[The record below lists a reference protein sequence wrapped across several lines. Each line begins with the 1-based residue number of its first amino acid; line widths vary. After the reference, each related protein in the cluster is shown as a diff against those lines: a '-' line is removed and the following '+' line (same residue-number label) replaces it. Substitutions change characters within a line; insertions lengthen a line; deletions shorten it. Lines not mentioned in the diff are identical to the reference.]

1 MRYCDSFPSAK
12 LGIPLALILSV
23 SLSACTPEQNGE
35 SSTAAGSVRVG
46 LLVPLTGGAASYGQ
60 NARKGAELALQEFR
74 TAHPEF
80 RIDLRTEDSRGEPQ
94 AGNIAASKLINA
106 EGVVAIIGDVTSS
119 VTLAAAPLANERRV
133 PLVSPGASD
142 PKVTGAGEYVFRT
155 WPSDVF
161 EAGTMAKRMAES
173 GIKRLAVVHI
183 NNDYGKAWEQALAA
197 RLRTVEPA
205 VEVVRVEPFEQGARE
220 MRAQLGRLRNAAPD
234 ALLFVG
240 YPESAVTLGTSLSNV
255 GWRIPIFASSAIED
269 PQVSERVGT
278 VLEGTVYTRPLTATT
293 QRHSRFVEAYRAAY
307 GEDPGVV
314 AAEAY
319 DAMSLVLGAAAA
331 AHDAGEAVTGESIQ
345 RRLRQ
350 TRDYDGASGL
360 LSFDEN
366 GDVVKPVGFYTLRGG
381 RFQELTP

>member
-1 MRYCDSFPSAK
+1 MRYRDSFHSAK
-12 LGIPLALILSV
+12 LGIRLALILSV

-74 TAHPEF
+74 TVHPEF

-94 AGNIAASKLINA
+94 AGNIAASKLIDA

-161 EAGTMAKRMAES
+161 EAGTMAKRIAES

-197 RLRTVEPA
+197 RLRTVKPA
-205 VEVVRVEPFEQGARE
+205 VEIIRVEPFEQGARE
-220 MRAQLGRLRNAAPD
+220 MRAQLERLRNAAPD

-293 QRHSRFVEAYRAAY
+293 QRHSRFVAAYRAAY

-319 DAMSLVLGAAAA
+319 DAMALVLGAAAA